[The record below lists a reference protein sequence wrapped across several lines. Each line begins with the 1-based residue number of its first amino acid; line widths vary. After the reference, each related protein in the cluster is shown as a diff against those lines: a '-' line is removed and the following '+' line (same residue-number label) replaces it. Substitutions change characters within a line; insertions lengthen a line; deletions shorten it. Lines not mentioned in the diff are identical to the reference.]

1 MGALTKPARGLRVGI
16 LREGFGHPESDP
28 AVNEKVRQTLAQLAR
43 AGVESTEVSV
53 PWHLDGPHVWS
64 GVILEGAAEM
74 MLKGY
79 GVGNNV
85 QGYYPLS
92 MQEAL
97 ARGMASRIND
107 VSPTVKL
114 VLMLGEYMHR
124 NYHGRYHSKAQN
136 LRGLLRRA
144 YDEALEK
151 VDVLAMPTIP
161 FTATPIPPADAPLN
175 TIIDVALNMQANTCS
190 FDVSGHPAF
199 TVPCGRVNGLP
210 VGLMLVG
217 RHFEEATV
225 IRLALA
231 IEASGDWKLN

>member
-1 MGALTKPARGLRVGI
+1 MGALARPARGLRVGI
-16 LREGFGHPESDP
+16 LREVFGHPESDSL
-28 AVNEKVRQTLAQLAR
+28 VNEKVRQAIAALAK
-43 AGVESTEVSV
+43 AGVESAEVSV

-64 GVILEGAAEM
+64 GIILEGAAEM

-97 ARGMASRIND
+97 ARGMGSRIND
-107 VSPTVKL
+107 ASPTVKL

-136 LRGLLRRA
+136 LRVLLRRA
-144 YDEALEK
+144 YDDALQK
-151 VDVLAMPTIP
+151 FDVLAMPTIP
-161 FTATPIPPADAPLN
+161 FTATPIPPAAAPLN
-175 TIIDVALNMQANTCS
+175 TVIDTALNMQANTCS

-217 RHFEEATV
+217 RHFEETTL
-225 IRLALA
+225 IRLATA
-231 IEASGDWKLN
+231 IETGGDWRLN